1 MARPDVTAVLG
12 AGGTMGFAIAR
23 NVARAGIPVRAWNR
37 TLEKA
42 RPLERDGA
50 TVAPTPAAAAAGAG
64 VVLTMLSDADAVLAG
79 MQGEDGA
86 LSSMGAASVWLQM
99 STIGES
105 GTEECMSLAQR
116 HRVAFVDAPVLGTRQ
131 PAEEGQ
137 LVVMPSGPDDEQ
149 LRGRLEPIFDAV
161 GQRTIWVGEAGMGTR
176 LKLVTNTWLLAVVE
190 GTAETIALAQGFGVD
205 PEHFFQAID
214 GGPLDVPYMRIK
226 ARAILEGDFTPSFR
240 LALAAKDARL
250 AEQAA
255 ERRGLDLP
263 LLSTIHQRMEQG
275 VPEHGD
281 EDLIATYLTS
291 AASISAAAETPARK
305 AG

>member
-1 MARPDVTAVLG
+1 MAGPDVTAVLG

-23 NVARAGIPVRAWNR
+23 NLARAGIPVRAWNR

-50 TVAPTPAAAAAGAG
+50 TIASTPAVAAAGAG
-64 VVLTMLSDADAVLAG
+64 IVLTMLSDAEAVLAA

-86 LSSMGAASVWLQM
+86 ISSMGAASVWLQM

-105 GTEECMSLAQR
+105 GTEECIALAQD
-116 HRVAFVDAPVLGTRQ
+116 HGLTFVDAPVLGTRQ
-131 PAEEGQ
+131 PAEEGR
-137 LVVMPSGPDDEQ
+137 LVVMPSGPDDEH
-149 LRGRLEPIFDAV
+149 LRGRLRPIFDAIA
-161 GQRTIWVGEAGMGTR
+161 QKTIWVGEAGMGTR

-190 GTAETIALAQGFGVD
+190 GTAETIALAEGLEVD
-205 PEHFFQAID
+205 PEYFFQAVD
-214 GGPLDVPYMRIK
+214 GGPLDLPYMRIK
-226 ARAILEGDFTPSFR
+226 ARAIMERDFTPSFR

-255 ERRGLDLP
+255 RRRGLDLP
-263 LLSTIHQRMEQG
+263 LLATIHQRMEQG

-291 AASISAAAETPARK
+291 AASVRAAAEARRRK

>member
-23 NVARAGIPVRAWNR
+23 NLARAGIPVRAWNR

-42 RPLERDGA
+42 RPLERDDA

-86 LSSMGAASVWLQM
+86 LSSMDAASVWLQM

-137 LVVMPSGPDDEQ
+137 LVVMASGPDDEQ
-149 LRGRLEPIFDAV
+149 LRRRLEPILDAV

-190 GTAETIALAQGFGVD
+190 GTAETIALAQGLGVD
-205 PEHFFQAID
+205 PEHFFGAID
-214 GGPLDVPYMRIK
+214 GGPLDLPYMRMK

-240 LALAAKDARL
+240 LALAA
-250 AEQAA
+250 
-255 ERRGLDLP
+255 
-263 LLSTIHQRMEQG
+263 
-275 VPEHGD
+275 
-281 EDLIATYLTS
+281 
-291 AASISAAAETPARK
+291 
-305 AG
+305 

>member
-1 MARPDVTAVLG
+1 MAQPDVTAVLG

-23 NVARAGIPVRAWNR
+23 NLARAGIPVRAWNR

-42 RPLERDGA
+42 RPLEADGA
-50 TVAPTPAAAAAGAG
+50 TIAPTPAAAAVGAG
-64 VVLTMLSDADAVLAG
+64 VVLTMLSDADAVLAA
-79 MQGEDGA
+79 MAGEDGA
-86 LSSMGAASVWLQM
+86 LSSMDPSSVWLQM

-105 GTEECMSLAQR
+105 GIEECMSLAQR
-116 HRVAFVDAPVLGTRQ
+116 HGVAIVDAPVLGTRQ
-131 PAEEGQ
+131 PAEEGR
-137 LVVMPSGPDDEQ
+137 LVVMASGPADEH
-149 LRGRLEPIFDAV
+149 LRGRLAPIFDAI
-161 GQRTIWVGEAGMGTR
+161 GQKTIWVGEAGMGTR

-190 GTAETIALAQGFGVD
+190 GTAETIALAQGLGID
-205 PEHFFQAID
+205 PDYFFQAID
-214 GGPLDVPYMRIK
+214 GGPLDLPYMRMK
-226 ARAILEGDFTPSFR
+226 ARAILEGNFAPSFR

-255 ERRGLDLP
+255 ARHGLDLP
-263 LLSTIHQRMEQG
+263 LLATIHERMQQG

-291 AASISAAAETPARK
+291 AASIRAAAETAAGK

>member
-23 NVARAGIPVRAWNR
+23 NLARAGIPVHAWNR

-86 LSSMGAASVWLQM
+86 LSSMDAASVWLQM

-131 PAEEGQ
+131 PAEAGQ

-149 LRGRLEPIFDAV
+149 LRGRLEPIFDAI

-190 GTAETIALAQGFGVD
+190 GTAETIALAQGLGVD
-205 PEHFFQAID
+205 PEHFFGAID
-214 GGPLDVPYMRIK
+214 GGPLDLPYMRMK

-281 EDLIATYLTS
+281 EDLVATYLTS
-291 AASISAAAETPARK
+291 AASIRAAAETSARK

>member
-1 MARPDVTAVLG
+1 
-12 AGGTMGFAIAR
+12 
-23 NVARAGIPVRAWNR
+23 
-37 TLEKA
+37 
-42 RPLERDGA
+42 
-50 TVAPTPAAAAAGAG
+50 
-64 VVLTMLSDADAVLAG
+64 MLSDTDAVLAA
-79 MQGEDGA
+79 MRGEDGA
-86 LSSMGAASVWLQM
+86 LSSMDATGVWLQM

-105 GTEECMSLAQR
+105 ATEECMSLAASR
-116 HRVAFVDAPVLGTRQ
+116 GVTFADAPVLGTRQ
-131 PAEEGQ
+131 PAEEGR
-137 LVVMPSGPDDEQ
+137 LVVMASGPENEH
-149 LRGRLEPIFDAV
+149 LRGRLRPIFDV
-161 GQRTIWVGEAGMGTR
+161 IGQKTIWVGEAGMGTR

-190 GTAETIALAQGFGVD
+190 GTAETVALAQGLGVD
-205 PEHFFQAID
+205 VEHFFQAVD
-214 GGPLDVPYMRIK
+214 GGPLDLPYMRMK

-263 LLSTIHQRMEQG
+263 LLGTIQERMEQG

-291 AASISAAAETPARK
+291 AASLRTAARK